1 MNVGLISE
9 TVGFLANPSRITG
22 KPFSREM
29 MKHPDV
35 QARGV
40 ARGMAWGALA
50 PLEVLRKIRNETNSA
65 RNKEKI

>member
-1 MNVGLISE
+1 
-9 TVGFLANPSRITG
+9 
-22 KPFSREM
+22 

-40 ARGMAWGALA
+40 ARGWLGGSS

-65 RNKEKI
+65 RNKEKNLARPAGDLVTPLNTPAKILEEISLPLR